1 MKIFVTSDTHFN
13 HDNII
18 KYCNRPFHDVQEM
31 NRAIVNNWN
40 DVVGK
45 QDIVYHLGDF
55 IMGDRKETDYYLNK
69 LNGIKYLVQGNHDN
83 ALTVMADGWAKVL
96 NYGELKIGKTLF
108 VLCHYPFESWN
119 RKEHNSVH
127 LHGHCHGLLKTI
139 VPNRFDVGMDCT
151 QFTPVNIEHY
161 LPRIIIGN
169 PGDDERVKAIFDRN
183 K

>member
-1 MKIFVTSDTHFN
+1 MRTFVTSDTHFN

-18 KYCNRPFHDVQEM
+18 KYCNRPFIDAKEM
-31 NRAIVNNWN
+31 NNVIINNWN
-40 DVVGK
+40 DIVGSQDVVF
-45 QDIVYHLGDF
+45 HLGDF
-55 IMGDRKETDYYLNK
+55 IMGDKRETEYFLSQLK
-69 LNGIKYLVQGNHDN
+69 GTKYLIKGNHDTDITAN
-83 ALTVMADGWAKVL
+83 ARGWAGIYSYL
-96 NYGELKIGKTLF
+96 ELKISHTLF
-108 VLCHYPFESWN
+108 ILCHYPFESWN
-119 RKEHNSVH
+119 GKERNSVH
-127 LHGHCHGLLKTI
+127 LHGHCHGLLKTV